1 MIALIV
7 GTSEGKVI
15 LSHLNKY
22 TDNILVST
30 ATTYGGELLVDYKY
44 KILNDKPLVYEELK
58 ALFMESG
65 VRVIVDASHPYA
77 VQISETA
84 MKIAKDMGIEYVRY
98 ERKSTLDTL
107 PNNDLIIEVPTYEEL
122 GEALKDI
129 DGCILNTTGSRNI
142 DKILELKLE
151 NRIVHRVLPS
161 LKVMEEVFNLGVRV
175 EDLIFI
181 KGPIGYELNKAF
193 IKEYD
198 GKALITKD
206 SGPQG
211 GTYEK
216 IKAAIDMGIKVF
228 VVERKTMDYG
238 KVFNDEEKLSHYIC
252 SNKASSKNK

>member
-15 LSHLNKY
+15 LSHLNKH

-44 KILNDKPLVYEELK
+44 KVLNDKPLVYEDLK
-58 ALFMESG
+58 ALLEENG
-65 VRVIVDASHPYA
+65 VKVLVDASHPYA
-77 VQISETA
+77 IQISGTA
-84 MKIAKDMGIEYVRY
+84 MKIAKEMNIEYIRY
-98 ERKSTLDTL
+98 ERKSTLDTF
-107 PNNDLIIEVPTYEEL
+107 PKNDLIVEVPTYEEL
-122 GEALKDI
+122 GEALKDL

-142 DKILELKLE
+142 DKILELKLK

-161 LKVMEEVFNLGVRV
+161 LKVMEEVFALGVKV

-181 KGPIGYELNKAF
+181 KGPISYELNKAF

-238 KVFNDEEKLSHYIC
+238 KVFNDEEELCNYIC
-252 SNKASSKNK
+252 SNKENFQ